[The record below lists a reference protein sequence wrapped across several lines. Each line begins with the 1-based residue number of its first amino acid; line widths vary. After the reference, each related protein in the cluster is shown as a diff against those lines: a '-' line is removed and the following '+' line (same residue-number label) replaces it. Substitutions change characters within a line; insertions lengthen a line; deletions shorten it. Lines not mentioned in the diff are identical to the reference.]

1 MLENSN
7 EPYTTE
13 TQLVA
18 DVNSP
23 IARTGLLAMGRR
35 VVRILGIFLIG
46 QGTLQAIQFVIGFF
60 LLRKLSIEAYA
71 QFGLAYGF
79 QVTLGSLTDLGFT
92 STIVPLVGEHRDN
105 RLLVG
110 RYVRAA
116 KHWRD
121 RTFGFLA
128 PVTAICFLAIMY
140 KHHWGWGLQLGL
152 TLSVLITLY
161 SSGRLSYF
169 STPLFIFGRLK
180 EYYIPQTITAA
191 LRLIAYVA
199 CSAAG
204 VLGAFVAAGLN
215 SLTVAVNGLIIEKNA
230 QPHMEWPEKD
240 DPATDQEVLRY
251 IIPAMP
257 AFIFSAFQAQ
267 ISLFLIS
274 IFGGT
279 VSVAEVAALSKLAQL
294 FGVLMT
300 FNIMVIEPYIAR
312 RKRERLLQTYLGF
325 IVLTT
330 AICIPVVLCAFAV
343 PAPFLWL
350 LGGNYKNLGPD
361 IGWVV
366 LSACIS
372 HIAGLVWIMN
382 RSRKWLFWS
391 GTILEIAL
399 LLIVQSAYLFLVGV
413 HTTRQAVFFTLASSF
428 CYVAAHGYVGVLGF
442 LKGPRII
449 HSPAA

>member
-1 MLENSN
+1 
-7 EPYTTE
+7 
-13 TQLVA
+13 
-18 DVNSP
+18 
-23 IARTGLLAMGRR
+23 
-35 VVRILGIFLIG
+35 LGTFLIG
-46 QGTLQAIQFVIGFF
+46 QGTLQALQVVIGFF
-60 LLRKLSIEAYA
+60 LLRKLSVEAYA

-105 RLLVG
+105 RALVG
-110 RYVRAA
+110 RYVRAT
-116 KHWRD
+116 KYWRD

-128 PVTAICFLAIMY
+128 PLTAICFLAIMY

-161 SSGRLSYF
+161 SSGRFSYF

-180 EYYIPQTITAA
+180 EYYTPQTITAA
-191 LRLIAYVA
+191 VRLIAYVA
-199 CSAAG
+199 CGALG
-204 VLGAFVAAGLN
+204 VLGAVVAAGLN
-215 SLTVAVNGLIIEKNA
+215 SLVVALNGFIVERKA
-230 QPHMEWPEKD
+230 RTYMEWPEKD
-240 DPATDQEVLRY
+240 DPATDREVLRY
-251 IIPAMP
+251 IVPAMP

-279 VSVAEVAALSKLAQL
+279 VSVAEVAALGKLGQL

-312 RKRERLLQTYLGF
+312 RKHERLLPTYLGF
-325 IVLTT
+325 VVLTT
-330 AICIPVVLCAFAV
+330 AICTPVVLFAFAV

-350 LGGNYKNLGPD
+350 LGGNYQNLGPD
-361 IGWVV
+361 VGWVI
-366 LSACIS
+366 LSACIM

-413 HTTRQAVFFTLASSF
+413 HTTRQAVFFTLISSF
-428 CYVAAHGYVGVLGF
+428 CYVVAHGYVGILGF
-442 LKGPRII
+442 LKGPRIV
-449 HSPAA
+449 HSSVA

>member
-1 MLENSN
+1 
-7 EPYTTE
+7 
-13 TQLVA
+13 VA
-18 DVNSP
+18 NVNSSS
-23 IARTGLLAMGRR
+23 ANTGRLALGKR
-35 VVRILGIFLIG
+35 VLRILGVFLIG
-46 QGTLQAIQFVIGFF
+46 QGTLQALQIVIGFF

-128 PVTAICFLAIMY
+128 PITAICFLGIMY

-169 STPLFIFGRLK
+169 STPLFLFGRLK
-180 EYYIPQTITAA
+180 EYYAPQTLTAA
-191 LRLIAYVA
+191 VRLIAYVA

-215 SLTVAVNGLIIEKNA
+215 SLAVTLNGLIVEKKA
-230 QPHMEWPEKD
+230 QPHMEWPEED

-279 VSVAEVAALSKLAQL
+279 VSVAEVAALGKLGQL

-312 RKRERLLQTYLGF
+312 RRRDRLLPTYLGF
-325 IVLTT
+325 IALTI

-361 IGWVV
+361 VGWVV

-372 HIAGLVWIMN
+372 HVAGLIWIMN

-391 GTILEIAL
+391 GTIMEIAL
-399 LLIVQSAYLFLVGV
+399 LLTVQITYLLLVGV
-413 HTTRQAVFFTLASSF
+413 HTTRQAVFFTFVSSF
-428 CYVAAHGYVGVLGF
+428 CYVVAHGYVGIVGF
-442 LKGPRII
+442 LKGSRVV
-449 HSPAA
+449 HSSAA